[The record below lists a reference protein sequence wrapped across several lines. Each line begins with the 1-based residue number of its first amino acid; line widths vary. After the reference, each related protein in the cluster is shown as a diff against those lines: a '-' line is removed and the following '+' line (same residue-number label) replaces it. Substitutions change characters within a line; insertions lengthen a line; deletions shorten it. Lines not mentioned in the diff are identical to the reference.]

1 MKETPGA
8 FEGKELGLVMGGG
21 GEPGL
26 ALFFSF
32 APAECF
38 FLICTILEM
47 PVRFFPILKRSVLHF
62 VSFVIFCTPA
72 FSHSDLSLLG

>member
-1 MKETPGA
+1 MKETPRA

-32 APAECF
+32 ELCKHRPALLSVF
-38 FLICTILEM
+38 F
-47 PVRFFPILKRSVLHF
+47 
-62 VSFVIFCTPA
+62 SFVQYLRC
-72 FSHSDLSLLG
+72 L